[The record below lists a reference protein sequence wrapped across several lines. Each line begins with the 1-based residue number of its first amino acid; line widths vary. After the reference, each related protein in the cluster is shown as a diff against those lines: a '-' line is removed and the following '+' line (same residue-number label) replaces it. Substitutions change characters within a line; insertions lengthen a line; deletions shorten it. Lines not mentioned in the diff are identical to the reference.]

1 MVVLKIAKRLTTNIA
16 KETKTVKKLLE
27 DYNIAFSVVTASFTP
42 HTLSDIL
49 SPESNF
55 WQGLT
60 FSTHC
65 KEIPWNVQKDIMS
78 TYVLIKRTDEEL
90 SLLNEEMENVLSYC
104 IQRKECILH
113 QLDSIKNNESQ
124 CTIIMYNVKGT

>member
-104 IQRKECILH
+104 IQRKECIH

-124 CTIIMYNVKGT
+124 CIIIMYNVKGT